1 MSSQVIICRSVQW
14 SEQER
19 QGGQIVGME
28 RENTLLYAVRWPVL
42 GRYLGQLALVLA
54 LLTLPPLG
62 VSLFYGEYSAGL
74 RYFTVIGLLVAAG
87 WPLSRLQAP
96 DRIQGNEAMVIVTLA
111 FVMGPLLMSWPLA
124 AAGLSAIDAFFE
136 AVSGVTTTGLSTL
149 ATVHDRAHSFLFARA
164 WMQWYGG
171 LGIAVLAVAVM
182 AQHGLAA
189 RKLVESAG
197 TELQV
202 SSTRTYARR
211 VLAVYALLTLAGG
224 LLIWGAGLAPFDAMA
239 HALSAVSTGGFS
251 TFDRSL
257 GGTLPAV
264 APFAVVFVSFLG
276 AVSLPLYFFAW
287 RRGIGELLGDM
298 ELRALAGACVVGTL
312 LLALWFWQTGAPM
325 AEALRQGGLL
335 AVSAQTTAG
344 FSVQSTAN
352 LDAFPK
358 VLLILSMAV
367 GGSLGSTAGGV
378 KLLRVLILLRLV
390 QTRLRRTAATEHAVV
405 EARLGGRRLEE
416 DEITPVLLMIAL
428 FGAVVV
434 LSWLAFLA
442 HGYPALDALFEVVS
456 ATGTVGLSTGITGS
470 DLPAFLKL
478 VLCLDMLA
486 GRLEIV
492 ALLVT
497 LYPVT
502 WIGMKQEA

>member
-1 MSSQVIICRSVQW
+1 M
-14 SEQER
+14 
-19 QGGQIVGME
+19 GME
-28 RENTLLYAVRWPVL
+28 RESTLLYAVRWPVL

-54 LLTLPPLG
+54 LLTLPNIG
-62 VSLFYGEYSAGL
+62 VSLFFGEYPVSL
-74 RYFTVIGLLVAAG
+74 RYLTIIALLAAAG
-87 WPLSRLQAP
+87 WPLCRLQAP

-111 FVMGPLLMSWPLA
+111 FVLSPLLMSWPLA
-124 AAGLSAIDAFFE
+124 ASGLTALDAFFE
-136 AVSGVTTTGLSTL
+136 AVSGITTTGLTTL
-149 ATVHDRAHSFLFARA
+149 ATVQDRAHSFLFARA

-171 LGIAVLAVAVM
+171 LGIAVLAIAIM

-189 RKLVESAG
+189 RKLVESSGA
-197 TELQV
+197 ELQV
-202 SSTRTYARR
+202 SSTRSYARR
-211 VLAVYALLTLAGG
+211 VLAVYALLTVAGG
-224 LLIWGAGLAPFDAMA
+224 LLIWAAGLAPFDALA

-257 GGTLPAV
+257 GGAPSTV
-264 APFAVVFVSFLG
+264 APFAVVFVSFMG
-276 AVSLPLYFFAW
+276 AISLPLYFFAW
-287 RRGIGELLGDM
+287 RRGIGELLGDL
-298 ELRALAGACVVGTL
+298 ELRTLAGACLAGTL
-312 LLALWFWQTGAPM
+312 LLALWFWQAGIPM

-344 FSVQSTAN
+344 FSAMSTAS

-358 VLLILSMAV
+358 GLLILSMAV

-378 KLLRVLILLRLV
+378 KLLRVLILLRLF
-390 QTRLRRTAATEHAVV
+390 QTLLRRTAATEHAVV

-416 DEITPVLLMIAL
+416 EDMTQVLLIIVL
-428 FGAVVV
+428 FGAVIM

-456 ATGTVGLSTGITGS
+456 AAGTVGLSTGITGS
-470 DLPAFLKL
+470 GLPAFLKL

-502 WIGMKQEA
+502 WIGRKQEA